1 MEKYQVTINRQRT
14 ELFSDFGGAMEY
26 AKSVRNS
33 YVFIV
38 APYGGGVW
46 ALKDGV
52 MCLGKA

>member
-1 MEKYQVTINRQRT
+1 MGKYQVTINSQRT
-14 ELFSDFGGAMEY
+14 ELFADFGGAMEY
-26 AKSVRNS
+26 AKSVGSS

-38 APYGGGVW
+38 APYGGGIC

>member
-1 MEKYQVTINRQRT
+1 MGKYQVTINRQRT
-14 ELFSDFGGAMEY
+14 ELFSDFGGAVDY
-26 AKSVRNS
+26 AKSVQGV

-52 MCLGKA
+52 MCLNKV